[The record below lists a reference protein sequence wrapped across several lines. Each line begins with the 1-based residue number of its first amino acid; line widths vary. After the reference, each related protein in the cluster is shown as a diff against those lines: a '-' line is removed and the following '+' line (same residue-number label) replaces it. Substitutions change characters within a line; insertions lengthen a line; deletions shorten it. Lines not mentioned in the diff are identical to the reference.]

1 MKNSIIKEDI
11 YILGVGHNTI
21 VYIELLETCG
31 YNIAGLLHFDESRIG
46 EKILNYPIIGSHTAF
61 LQNENLEGK
70 NFALSMGDNKIRAAL
85 SERIRNK
92 GGKVPT
98 IIHPAAVVSKYSEID
113 EGVVIHANS
122 VIQPDTSI
130 GKDTVISYNVSVTHT
145 SSIGRSCYLA
155 CGSCIGAYVNIGNF
169 VLVGQA
175 ASLVSGKV
183 KYIGDN
189 SIIGAGS
196 VVIKDVE
203 TNQVVAGN
211 PAKVINNLK

>member
-1 MKNSIIKEDI
+1 MLKEDI

-46 EKILNYPIIGSHTAF
+46 EKIFNYPIIGSHSTLF
-61 LQNENLEGK
+61 QYENLEGK
-70 NFALSMGDNKIRAAL
+70 NFILSMGDNKIRADLA
-85 SERIRNK
+85 EKIRNR
-92 GGKVPT
+92 GGKIPT
-98 IIHPAAVVSKYSEID
+98 IVHPSAVVSKYSEID

-130 GKDTVISYNVSVTHT
+130 GKDTVISYNVSVSHT
-145 SSIGRSCYLA
+145 SSIGRYCYLA
-155 CGSCIGAYVNIGNF
+155 FGSCIGAYVNIGNF

-175 ASLVSGKV
+175 ASIVSGKV
-183 KYIGDN
+183 HYIGNN

-196 VVIKDVE
+196 VVIKNVE
-203 TNQVVAGN
+203 ENQVVAGN
-211 PAKVINNLK
+211 PAKVISTLK